1 MTGTPVT
8 VSVSAR
14 PSRSVNLFNSPT
26 MIKTGITQTPTRRA
40 TLARSVSLSM
50 PPTRIPSP
58 SPTSSPTA
66 VPTPSPTAVVK
77 YDLTQLIT
85 GMQLS
90 RWNSLGGNDVYQ
102 KVVIELIGKN
112 MGVTQVLVKSSSY
125 RRRLQSSASTNVM
138 VTTSITGT
146 PSTQAAVE
154 ALLKQTNIAG
164 VNTII
169 AQIRQVSLDWNNLQA
184 QPVYASSDPVP
195 LPTAAPSIAPSAGP
209 TTTAELNSANS
220 ASSGTIGGLP
230 QTTLIAIVVVLVVVV
245 LAVAVV
251 ACRNS
256 GSSKKSVVVD
266 PYGLYASSNGAF
278 SSVSPVHGARRPSY
292 GAPQQHRG
300 SRGSG
305 VEMLDTYGVTA
316 DNYNRASHDGANPG
330 FGSAR
335 LSSGGRA
342 SFGGDQGGRRSSF
355 EGVHPRAP
363 GNGQFLPPGQVGAPS
378 GAPNRVNRF

>member
-1 MTGTPVT
+1 MPVT

-14 PSRSVNLFNSPT
+14 PSSPVGLFNSPT
-26 MIKTGITQTPTRRA
+26 MIRTGTTQAPTRRSA
-40 TLARSVSLSM
+40 LVSPSA
-50 PPTRIPSP
+50 PPTRSPSP
-58 SPTSSPTA
+58 SPTANPTA
-66 VPTPSPTAVVK
+66 LPTPSPTAVKTYV
-77 YDLTQLIT
+77 LTQLIT

-90 RWNSLGGNDVYQ
+90 RWNALGGNDVYQ
-102 KVVIELIGKN
+102 KVVIDLIGKN
-112 MGVTQVLVKSSSY
+112 MGVTQVLVVSNSY
-125 RRRLQSSASTNVM
+125 RRRLQSSSSTNVM

-154 ALLKQTNIAG
+154 ALLKQSNIAG
-164 VNTII
+164 VNAII
-169 AQIRQVSLDWNNLQA
+169 AQIRQVSPDWSNLQA
-184 QPVYASSDPVP
+184 QPVYTSSDPVP
-195 LPTAAPSIAPSAGP
+195 LPTAAPSVKPSAGP

-220 ASSGTIGGLP
+220 ASSGTVGGLP

-245 LAVAVV
+245 LAVGVV

-266 PYGLYASSNGAF
+266 PYGLYASNNGAF

-292 GAPQQHRG
+292 GAPQQHRGSRG

-342 SFGGDQGGRRSSF
+342 SFGGGDQGGRRSSF
-355 EGVHPRAP
+355 EGVHPRAA